1 MRPTRSPRTSAFA
14 SGGGSPG
21 HASTRR
27 IGLGGSPSGADGTV
41 LPGQNGTGDT
51 FTVGVGGG
59 IATFGNT
66 TIDNTSITGNTPS
79 TNDND
84 VDGTINT

>member
-1 MRPTRSPRTSAFA
+1 MIPAQALRATRERSNA
-14 SGGGSPG
+14 
-21 HASTRR
+21 
-27 IGLGGSPSGADGTV
+27 GLGGSPLGALGHVTA
-41 LPGQNGTGDT
+41 GQNGSVDT

-66 TIDNTSITGNTPS
+66 TIDNTMITGNTAS

>member
-1 MRPTRSPRTSAFA
+1 MLVASA
-14 SGGGSPG
+14 SGWEE
-21 HASTRR
+21 R
-27 IGLGGSPSGADGTV
+27 PSGANGTV
-41 LPGQNGTGDT
+41 LTGQNGTVDP

-66 TIDNTSITGNTPS
+66 TIDNTSITGNHAD

-84 VDGTINT
+84 VDGTIKT

>member
-1 MRPTRSPRTSAFA
+1 M
-14 SGGGSPG
+14 
-21 HASTRR
+21 
-27 IGLGGSPSGADGTV
+27 LK
-41 LPGQNGTGDT
+41 GQNGTVDT

-66 TIDNTSITGNTPS
+66 TIDNVTITGNTAS

-84 VDGTINT
+84 VDGTIKN